1 MPHSLPTTSSPLKE
15 LFNSDRKV
23 AFAEKFLRH
32 LMKPCEPPSASDPE
46 ELDDDQAE
54 MFAFSIETLA
64 FALRFAHLL
73 GDEAAAHRMHEGGSC
88 TLVQVR
94 PGRDLVLAMADL
106 PGLLPRLRKFL
117 GLRRKEDIRLV
128 ARVDASPRGASAS
141 ERARQHQRFRQTQD
155 EAISFGDPL
164 LAVAAD
170 PSAFTSV
177 ARTICPAPLVMPPV
191 SRALIL
197 ELLRI
202 THPETEERS
211 WGALNDA
218 LPTDDALRR
227 LDGPLLTPAFK
238 AATAAEVAERL
249 VEYSAACAPKQV
261 RALDRVQGLG
271 PIRPQ
276 LDRLLAGFSCWQ
288 SGEADWS
295 ALNTSALISGPTGCG
310 KTMLARAV
318 AEELGVPLVATS
330 YAECQKAGHLGKML
344 ASLDEVVLEAIS
356 KAPCVL
362 FIDEMDSF
370 TSRGTNHQNSEY
382 QRQVI
387 NAMLLQL
394 TRLAETPGVMVLAA
408 TNHPDVIDPA
418 LRRAGR
424 LDLHLRMRY
433 PDRAGL
439 KAILRDT
446 LGAPDLNV
454 TQGADLLLGASGA
467 TAASVARSA
476 LGIARQLGRAVT
488 SDDLWHAALEVAPAA
503 ATDQLERI
511 AIHEAGHLLAAFSL
525 LPTFPTRVVIGPF
538 GGYIEG
544 ADAPLLTENN
554 IRAAITVGLAGR
566 AAEQV
571 MLGSVSRGAGG
582 SEHSD
587 LGVATRLALDTV
599 TKMGLLGGELFWAPV
614 KSDQLVSLPEQ
625 LRAHV
630 VGILDEAYRAAT
642 NLIAE
647 NTQSLEFLKNTLLE
661 HRELEADRLQD
672 LASRVFPHSTRLG
685 RKILDTHL
693 KPK

>member
-54 MFAFSIETLA
+54 MSAFSIETLA

-73 GDEAAAHRMHEGGSC
+73 GDAVAARRMHEDGSC

-106 PGLLPRLRKFL
+106 PRLLPRLRKFL

-211 WGALNDA
+211 WDALHDA

-238 AATAAEVAERL
+238 AATAFDVAQRL
-249 VEYSAACAPKQV
+249 MEYSAACAPKQV

-276 LDRLLAGFSCWQ
+276 LDRLLAGFSNWQ

-330 YAECQKAGHLGKML
+330 YAECQKAGHLGQML
-344 ASLDEVVLEAIS
+344 AALDEVVLEAIL
-356 KAPCVL
+356 KTPCVL

-382 QRQVI
+382 QRQVV

-424 LDLHLRMRY
+424 LDLHLMMRY

-439 KAILRDT
+439 QAILRDT

-454 TQGADLLLGASGA
+454 KRGADLLLGASGA

-476 LGIARQLGRAVT
+476 LGIARQQGRPISSEDIA
-488 SDDLWHAALEVAPAA
+488 HAAREVVPNAASAP
-503 ATDQLERI
+503 LERI
-511 AIHEAGHLLAAFSL
+511 AIHEAGHLLAVFHL
-525 LPTFPTRVVIGPF
+525 LPTMPTRAAIGPA
-538 GGYIEG
+538 GGSIEG
-544 ADAPLLTENN
+544 ADAPLLTESD
-554 IRAAITVGLAGR
+554 IRAAIIVRLAGR
-566 AAEQV
+566 AAEQAL
-571 MLGSVSRGAGG
+571 LGSASSGAGG
-582 SEHSD
+582 SEYSD
-587 LGVATRLALDTV
+587 LAIATRLALEGMTQ
-599 TKMGLLGGELFWAPV
+599 MGLFGSDLLWRPV
-614 KSDQLVSLPEQ
+614 RPDQHIALPASVDARVTEVLNEAQDAAMQLIMTYIEQ
-625 LRAHV
+625 VKQVAKL
-630 VGILDEAYRAAT
+630 L
-642 NLIAE
+642 
-647 NTQSLEFLKNTLLE
+647 LKR
-661 HRELEADRLQD
+661 RELDADELRELRQ
-672 LASRVFPHSTRLG
+672 
-685 RKILDTHL
+685 KIR
-693 KPK
+693 PSPQSQPV